1 MFFETFARSR
11 QRYEDLIQIIACLSV
26 RVFHVGYTP
35 VRHTN
40 GNTYIGHDFV
50 AKAKKEKAAILD
62 EAADR
67 AKTWEKG
74 HCLLT
79 SGMVS
84 VETPTV
90 GAGFRGTFLCH
101 CADCR
106 TITAAA
112 FANNFTVAISHIEH
126 VRGEST
132 LKQYGQ
138 STTIASGNSMTNS
151 FCSNCGTL
159 MYRVSSGTPHLAFMR
174 VGTVDDFALHDTK
187 LKPQIEI
194 WTKDRLAWL
203 DPIDGCKQ
211 SQAQPA
217 KL

>member
-1 MFFETFARSR
+1 MFGIRGPAGRILGISIDDYSMFFETFARSR

-40 GNTYIGHDFV
+40 ANTYIGHDFA

-84 VETPTV
+84 VETVMQIAVVCNSCVLLIRLLPILAPSTFLRQ
-90 GAGFRGTFLCH
+90 FRG
-101 CADCR
+101 
-106 TITAAA
+106 
-112 FANNFTVAISHIEH
+112 
-126 VRGEST
+126 
-132 LKQYGQ
+132 
-138 STTIASGNSMTNS
+138 
-151 FCSNCGTL
+151 
-159 MYRVSSGTPHLAFMR
+159 
-174 VGTVDDFALHDTK
+174 
-187 LKPQIEI
+187 
-194 WTKDRLAWL
+194 
-203 DPIDGCKQ
+203 
-211 SQAQPA
+211 
-217 KL
+217 